1 MQTYYKAINWN
12 AIEDVID
19 KSTWEKLTE
28 QFWLDTRIPLSNDLD
43 DWRKLSHKEKD
54 LVGKVFGGLTLLDT
68 LQSESGVDA
77 LRKDVRTAHEE
88 AVFNNI
94 QFMESVH
101 AKSYSSIF
109 STLNTKSEIDEIFA
123 WTNTNPYLQKKADFV
138 MELQNSEDVQQ
149 LFAKKPEEFKKG
161 LEQYAAKY
169 TDFLKK
175 AKDLPKDFVKKEEKA
190 INYEML
196 YAKSVYERAHK
207 RYSGEEVKLPKEFA
221 DEVAKLDYDNAE
233 DYNTFHTYKE
243 LVLNNLFDKYDDN
256 AANPWGKLI
265 DHVKGLK
272 SASIKKDLARYFI
285 TGVSAGNADEINQQM
300 VSFIKEYVKDTAA
313 IKELDKRLKSIEK
326 TKAGSNF
333 AGFEAEDINGKA
345 VNYES
350 LKGKLVYVDVWAT
363 WCKPCLQELPAMKAL
378 QEEYKGKDI
387 TFVSLSVD
395 KDKEAWKAMVTEE
408 KMQGVQLHIDLSA
421 HRDFIENYD
430 LTGIPRFFLISKE
443 GKIISIS
450 APRPSEAKI
459 KELINANL

>member
-1 MQTYYKAINWN
+1 MKKLFILSLATLGLAACSSKADYIVLTGKVDGLNGMPLDLKLVGGEVESPIKLMPDGTFRDTLRVPTNYYTL
-12 AIEDVID
+12 ID
-19 KSTWEKLTE
+19 P
-28 QFWLDTRIPLSNDLD
+28 QGIQIPLYLQQGDELGVNIDLS
-43 DWRKLSHKEKD
+43 KMPLTVKFTGKD
-54 LVGKVFGGLTLLDT
+54 TIA
-68 LQSESGVDA
+68 SA
-77 LRKDVRTAHEE
+77 
-88 AVFNNI
+88 
-94 QFMESVH
+94 
-101 AKSYSSIF
+101 
-109 STLNTKSEIDEIFA
+109 
-123 WTNTNPYLQKKADFV
+123 YLQKKADFV

-345 VNYES
+345 VNYKS

-363 WCKPCLQELPAMKAL
+363 WCLPCRGEIPALKELEKKF
-378 QEEYKGKDI
+378 QGKDVA
-387 TFVSLSVD
+387 FVSISID
-395 KDKEAWKAMVTEE
+395 ENKEDWKQFVKNEDL
-408 KMQGVQLHIDLSA
+408 KGVQLIADGA
-421 HRDFIENYD
+421 FNAQFIEDY
-430 LTGIPRFFLISKE
+430 GIRQIPTFIIIDKE
-443 GKIISIS
+443 GKIVNAD
-450 APRPSEAKI
+450 APRPSSEEITGLLEGLLK
-459 KELINANL
+459 K

>member
-1 MQTYYKAINWN
+1 MMMKKLFILSLASLGFWACSKRADYALLSGKFDGLNGAPLELRLIGGDVDKTIKVQPDGTFKDTIKAPDNYYVLFNPQG
-12 AIEDVID
+12 IELPMYLAQGDELAVNIDVT
-19 KSTWEKLTE
+19 KM
-28 QFWLDTRIPLSNDLD
+28 PLSI
-43 DWRKLSHKEKD
+43 KLAGKD
-54 LVGKVFGGLTLLDT
+54 TVAT
-68 LQSESGVDA
+68 A
-77 LRKDVRTAHEE
+77 YLRKKFDL
-88 AVFNNI
+88 
-94 QFMESVH
+94 
-101 AKSYSSIF
+101 SI
-109 STLNTKSEIDEIFA
+109 
-123 WTNTNPYLQKKADFV
+123 
-138 MELQNSEDVQQ
+138 ELQNGLED
-149 LFAKKPEEFKKG
+149 LFKKG
-161 LEQYAAKY
+161 VEDFKKGVEDYGKKY
-169 TDFLKK
+169 TDFLKNTK
-175 AKDLPKDFVKKEEKA
+175 NLSSDFVKKEEKA

-326 TKAGSNF
+326 TKTGSNF

-408 KMQGVQLHIDLSA
+408 KMQGVQLHIDLGA

>member
-1 MQTYYKAINWN
+1 MKKLFILSLATLGLAACSSKADYIVLTGKVDGLNGMPLDLKLVGGEVESPIKLMPDGTFRDTLRVPTNYYTL
-12 AIEDVID
+12 ID
-19 KSTWEKLTE
+19 P
-28 QFWLDTRIPLSNDLD
+28 QGIQIPLYLQQGDELGVNIDLS
-43 DWRKLSHKEKD
+43 KMPLTVKFTGKD
-54 LVGKVFGGLTLLDT
+54 TIA
-68 LQSESGVDA
+68 SA
-77 LRKDVRTAHEE
+77 
-88 AVFNNI
+88 
-94 QFMESVH
+94 
-101 AKSYSSIF
+101 
-109 STLNTKSEIDEIFA
+109 
-123 WTNTNPYLQKKADFV
+123 YLQKKADFV

-326 TKAGSNF
+326 TKAGNNF

-408 KMQGVQLHIDLSA
+408 KMQGVQLHIDLGA
-421 HRDFIENYD
+421 HRDFIDNYD